1 MKFSNALAVALFG
14 ALAAQGAN
22 AATFN
27 LTLTADDGSR
37 WYNYYS
43 DVYAELGSDWGVIE
57 NEASAEFGEQADG
70 FYLIGS
76 DVKVGSGAIVFP
88 NLNNFLNVG
97 SITYDEST
105 GAITGLS
112 ANFSPYIADNDG
124 EVFSFTGGNP
134 YVTSFGSVSGT
145 VSLAGGAVSGISLSA
160 PVTFTYYTSLGA
172 LAFNGTFAIDGD
184 TFALNVD
191 GTNATPFGAV
201 RYAWDVTG
209 GVQNL
214 AAAVPEPTTWGMM
227 AAGLFAVAGMARR
240 RRA

>member
-14 ALAAQGAN
+14 AVAAQGAN

-27 LTLTADDGSR
+27 LSLTADDGSR
-37 WYNYYS
+37 WYNYFS

-57 NEASAEFGEQADG
+57 NEESAEFGEVADG

-76 DVKVGSGAIVFP
+76 GTKVGTGAIVFP

-97 SITYDEST
+97 SITYNETT

-112 ANFSPYIADNDG
+112 ANFSAYIADNDG
-124 EVFSFTGGNP
+124 EVYGFTGGNP
-134 YVTSFGSVSGT
+134 YVTSFGSVTGN
-145 VSLAGGAVSGISLSA
+145 VSLTGGAVSGVSLSA
-160 PVTFTYYTSLGA
+160 PITFTYFTGLGP

-184 TFALNVD
+184 TFSLNVD
-191 GTNATPFGAV
+191 GTNPTPFGAV

-209 GVQNL
+209 SVQNL
-214 AAAVPEPTTWGMM
+214 APVPEPTTWAMM
-227 AAGLFAVAGMARR
+227 GAGLLAVAGMARR
-240 RRA
+240 RRV